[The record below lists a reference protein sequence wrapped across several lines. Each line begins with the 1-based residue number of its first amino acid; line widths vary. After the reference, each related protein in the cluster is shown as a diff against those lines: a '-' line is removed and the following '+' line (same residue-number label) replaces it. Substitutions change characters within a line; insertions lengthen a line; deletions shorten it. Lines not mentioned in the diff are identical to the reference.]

1 MLYQPNA
8 TYPTESVG
16 QVRNEIAV
24 LKRVSAGHPNICRL
38 VDHFETA
45 HNLYLVFDLC
55 TGGELFDRIC
65 SKGNYYER
73 YVQNKTRRIS
83 KNRRLTESML
93 YILVS
98 AERLLWLDPTR
109 SDAAEIVR
117 TITSAVKYLHDEG
130 IVHRDLKPE
139 NLLFRSKA
147 DDAELCVADF
157 GVSPV
162 LEPVCGVRKA

>member
-1 MLYQPNA
+1 M
-8 TYPTESVG
+8 

-73 YVQNKTRRIS
+73 YVKGETLRVTRWD
-83 KNRRLTESML
+83 
-93 YILVS
+93 V
-98 AERLLWLDPTR
+98 LLKCVCR
-109 SDAAEIVR
+109 DASQIVR
-117 TITSAVKYLHDEG
+117 TITSAVKYLHDQG
-130 IVHRDLKPE
+130 IVHRGKPPTPG
-139 NLLFRSKA
+139 LIPDTLSQQFLTLA
-147 DDAELCVADF
+147 PF
-157 GVSPV
+157 
-162 LEPVCGVRKA
+162 

>member
-1 MLYQPNA
+1 MINKKLMAGREHMVRHEALQMPHWTKLSLMPFLPVA
-8 TYPTESVG
+8 

-73 YVQNKTRRIS
+73 CVGSGLGGVVVLIKGPVGMRRRSCARLQVRLSTCTIKGSFIEVSLPMRIPCDCIVLKT
-83 KNRRLTESML
+83 
-93 YILVS
+93 
-98 AERLLWLDPTR
+98 P
-109 SDAAEIVR
+109 
-117 TITSAVKYLHDEG
+117 
-130 IVHRDLKPE
+130 
-139 NLLFRSKA
+139 LFK
-147 DDAELCVADF
+147 
-157 GVSPV
+157 
-162 LEPVCGVRKA
+162 